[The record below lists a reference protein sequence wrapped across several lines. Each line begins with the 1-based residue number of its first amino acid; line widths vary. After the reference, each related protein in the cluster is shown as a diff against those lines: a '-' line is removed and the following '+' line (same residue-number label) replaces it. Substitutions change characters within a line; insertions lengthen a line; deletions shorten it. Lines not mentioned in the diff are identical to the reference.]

1 MSSETIPIQPAPTG
15 PGRTLQRRLG
25 LWSASLAGIGGILG
39 AGIYALLGPAAG
51 QAGGAIWLSFLVA
64 ALIAGLTGYS
74 YARFVAIVPK
84 NSPEFQ
90 YASVAFGPTV
100 GFAAGWVMVWSDLI
114 AIAAVSIGFAGYLAH
129 LLPVPV
135 AIGALLL
142 VALLSLIAYLG
153 IGESVGLVILFT
165 LVEVGG
171 LLFIIAVG
179 LPYWG
184 DVDYL
189 EMPRG
194 LGGVWTAAALVF
206 FAYLGFDEFGNLAE
220 ETREPERTLP
230 RALFISMVVS
240 TLIYIAVAFSAVSVV
255 GWQDLS
261 SSSAPLAQV
270 AGSVLGPR
278 ADLILSLIALAATAN
293 TVLLFMVAASR
304 SLYGMASAGALPGW
318 LARVGRR
325 RTPWIAIGITSLIA
339 MAITFIG
346 SIERVAQ
353 MTNASVLL
361 SFAVV
366 NLALF
371 WWTAR
376 RNETWTPKRVLL
388 GALPPLAATATCLWL
403 LVYTG
408 TEAIL
413 LSVGLGALG
422 LLIGLRLRK
431 PQGGPGQGPGAG
443 VASATEKR
451 NDSSRG
457 RWRTM
462 FTSRT
467 KSTSSM
473 ITLVIISPK

>member
-1 MSSETIPIQPAPTG
+1 MSSETTPMQPASPG
-15 PGRTLQRRLG
+15 PEQRVLQRRLG
-25 LWSASLAGIGGILG
+25 LWSASLAGIGVILG
-39 AGIYALLGPAAG
+39 AGIYALVGPAAG
-51 QAGGAIWLSFLVA
+51 QAGGAIWLAFLVA

-90 YASVAFGPTV
+90 YVSVAFGPIA
-100 GFAAGWVMVWSDLI
+100 GFATGWLMVWSDLI
-114 AIAAVSIGFAGYLAH
+114 AMAAVSIGFAGYLAH
-129 LLPVPV
+129 LAPVPV
-135 AIGALLL
+135 MAGALLL
-142 VALLSLIAYLG
+142 VALLSLIAYRG
-153 IGESVGLVILFT
+153 IGESVGLVMLFT
-165 LVEVGG
+165 LVEAGG

-194 LGGVWTAAALVF
+194 IGGVWTASALVF

-220 ETREPERTLP
+220 ETRAPERTLP
-230 RALFISMVVS
+230 RAIVISMVVS
-240 TLIYIAVAFSAVSVV
+240 TLMYIAVGISVVSVA
-255 GWQDLS
+255 GWQDPS
-261 SSSAPLAQV
+261 SSSAPLARI
-270 AGSVLGPR
+270 AGTVLGPR

-293 TVLLFMVAASR
+293 TVLLLMVAASR

-325 RTPWIAIGITSLIA
+325 HTPWMAIGITSLVA
-339 MAITFIG
+339 MGITFVG

-376 RNETWTPKRVLL
+376 RKEAWTLKRVLS

-413 LSVGLGALG
+413 LAVGVGALG
-422 LLIGLRLRK
+422 LLIGLRRWK
-431 PQGGPGQGPGAG
+431 PRGDPGQG
-443 VASATEKR
+443 
-451 NDSSRG
+451 
-457 RWRTM
+457 
-462 FTSRT
+462 
-467 KSTSSM
+467 KSGGM
-473 ITLVIISPK
+473 A

>member
-1 MSSETIPIQPAPTG
+1 MPSETTPIQPPPAG

-25 LWSASLAGIGGILG
+25 LRSASLAGIGVILG
-39 AGIYALLGPAAG
+39 AGVYALVGPAAG
-51 QAGGAIWLSFLVA
+51 QAGGATWLAFLVT

-90 YASVAFGPTV
+90 YASLAFGPTA
-100 GFAAGWVMVWSDLI
+100 GFAAGWLMVWADLI
-114 AIAAVSIGFAGYLAH
+114 AVAAVSIGFAGYLAH

-135 AIGALLL
+135 VIGALLL
-142 VALLSLIAYLG
+142 VAFLSLVAYLG
-153 IGESVGLVILFT
+153 IGESMGLVILFT

-184 DVDYL
+184 NVDYL

-194 LGGVWTAAALVF
+194 LGGVWTAAALIF

-220 ETREPERTLP
+220 ETRDPERTLP
-230 RALFISMVVS
+230 RAILISMVVS
-240 TLIYIAVAFSAVSVV
+240 TLIYIAVSISAVSAI
-255 GWQDLS
+255 GWEALS
-261 SSSAPLAQV
+261 TSSAPLAQV
-270 AGSVLGPR
+270 AGTVLGPR

-293 TVLLFMVAASR
+293 TVLLLMVAASR
-304 SLYGMASAGALPGW
+304 SLYGMASAGALPGR

-325 RTPWIAIGITSLIA
+325 HTPWMAIGITSLMA
-339 MAITFIG
+339 MSITFVG
-346 SIERVAQ
+346 NIERVAQ

-431 PQGGPGQGPGAG
+431 PQRGP
-443 VASATEKR
+443 
-451 NDSSRG
+451 
-457 RWRTM
+457 
-462 FTSRT
+462 
-467 KSTSSM
+467 
-473 ITLVIISPK
+473 